1 MEVVPL
7 GADEIDAVAAV
18 ADPAQAHFIAAWFT
32 AAAPGCETIGAR
44 RSNGSPIIA
53 LPLETRSK
61 GPISVNQV
69 AGSYWPFRS
78 VPIAADSTDDELA
91 AFLADPEF
99 VRAAGRVWRLG
110 PVYSDDPAVSRLV
123 ALAPAQGWQVIRKQ
137 LAQCYE
143 LDLAAIRAAG
153 PWPKGSTARK
163 NRARERKLA
172 GDGAIEYRFFDGSE
186 INDSIMDA
194 MAEIE
199 AKSWLATLD
208 GGGDTKFLDPK
219 IREIWSRIAVDPG
232 LAPRLFGSLMIA
244 QGTPIAFTF
253 GLEQGDRRYY
263 IANNYDAEFRKFGP
277 GKLLL
282 YKDFERATERGVAT
296 ISWGAGD
303 AGYKTDMGAQP
314 GPDIVDL
321 LFVRSR
327 ALATLLRPIFLRVA

>member
-1 MEVVPL
+1 M
-7 GADEIDAVAAV
+7 
-18 ADPAQAHFIAAWFT
+18 
-32 AAAPGCETIGAR
+32 TIGAR
-44 RSNGSPIIA
+44 RSNGPPIIA
-53 LPLETRSK
+53 LPFETRSK

-78 VPIAADSTDDELA
+78 IPIAADIAEDELA

-110 PVYSDDPAVSRLV
+110 PVYSNDPAVCRLV
-123 ALAPAQGWQVIRKQ
+123 ALAPGQGWQVIRKQ

-153 PWPKGSTARK
+153 PWPKGSTVRK

-172 GDGAIEYRFFDGSE
+172 GDGAVEYRFFDGSE
-186 INDSIMDA
+186 IDENIMDA

-199 AKSWLATLD
+199 AQSWLATLD

-219 IREIWSRIAVDPG
+219 IREIWARLAADPS
-232 LAPRLFGSLMIA
+232 LAPQLFGSLMIA
-244 QGTPIAFTF
+244 QGKPIAFTF

-263 IANNYDAEFRKFGP
+263 IANNYHADFAKFGP

-282 YKDFERATERGVAT
+282 YKDFEQATERGIAT

-303 AGYKTDMGAQP
+303 AGYKTDMGAKP

-327 ALATLLRPIFLRVA
+327 ALATVLRPIFQRLA